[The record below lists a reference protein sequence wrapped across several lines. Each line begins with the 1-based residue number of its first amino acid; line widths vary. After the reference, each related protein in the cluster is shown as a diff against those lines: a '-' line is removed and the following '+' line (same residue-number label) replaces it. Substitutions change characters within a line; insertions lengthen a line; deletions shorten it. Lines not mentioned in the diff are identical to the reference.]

1 MTFKPEYYIKND
13 QKVKALNAK
22 NIAITEIQAKQKKEM
37 GIIDKE
43 GKHDIVASK
52 FIKYCMKRIAV
63 HQKGEEFWFYNFH
76 EKQYDQLSDSRIRK
90 IFFEIICEADDSI
103 WNASM
108 EKKYIDFFR
117 RYVREFEVTGYE
129 PGILQFQNGI
139 LDFSGEEL
147 LFEDASPDYFCQF
160 RLPYNYDKNAECPQF
175 LKFLNDIFENDQE
188 RIELIQEIMGASL
201 LYDDCM
207 QNLVVF
213 LGKGSNGKSLLATMI
228 KHMLGKSNVSA
239 ISIDRLSGD
248 RFSKQNLD
256 NKMLNIS
263 SETNVNKLYS
273 TADIKSLTG
282 GDSVEVEKKFSDAY
296 TTEIHSKFILL
307 ANEMIKTSDKTDGF
321 YRRLI
326 IIPFNKQY
334 HDHVPGTKKEKGKA
348 YKDIYLE
355 SKLYDELSGI
365 FNFALNGLRRL
376 QENDYHFTQ
385 PQVCN
390 EASERYIAEQNI
402 IKAFVRKHIIFTGNN
417 KDRINKPA
425 LFNEFQKYC
434 EDGHFY
440 KHNRQTT
447 REKFKN
453 LLVDYADCEDLF
465 IKIVKSQG
473 KYYYCGLKHK

>member
-1 MTFKPEYYIKND
+1 MAFKPEYYIKDD
-13 QKVKALNAK
+13 QNIKALK
-22 NIAITEIQAKQKKEM
+22 SKGIDITEIQTKQKEDM

-43 GKHDIVASK
+43 GKYDIASSK
-52 FIKYCMKRIAV
+52 FIKYCMKRISV
-63 HQKGEEFWFYNFH
+63 HQKGEEFWFYNFQ
-76 EKQYDQLSDSRIRK
+76 ERQYDQLSDSRIKK

-117 RYVREFEVTGYE
+117 RYVREFEGTGYE

-139 LDFSGEEL
+139 LDFSGEE
-147 LFEDASPDYFCQF
+147 FSFADASPDFFCKF
-160 RLPYNYDKNAECPQF
+160 RLPYNFDEHAECPQF
-175 LKFLNDIFENDQE
+175 MKFLNDIFENDQK
-188 RIELIQEIMGASL
+188 RIDLIQEIMGASL

-228 KHMLGKSNVSA
+228 KLMLGKSNVSA

-256 NKMLNIS
+256 NKLLNIS
-263 SETNVNKLYS
+263 SETNANKLYS

-334 HDHVPGTKKEKGKA
+334 YDHVPGTKKEKDKA

-365 FNFALNGLRRL
+365 FNFALNGLLRL
-376 QENDYHFTQ
+376 QGNDYHFTQ
-385 PQVCN
+385 PQVCID
-390 EASERYIAEQNI
+390 ATERYIAEHDI
-402 IKAFVRKHIIFTGNN
+402 IKAFVTKHIIFTGNN
-417 KDRINKPA
+417 KDKIEKPA
-425 LFNEFQKYC
+425 LFDEFKKYC
-434 EDGHFY
+434 KNGHFY
-440 KHNRQTT
+440 KHYRQIT

-453 LLVDYADCEDLF
+453 LLVDYADREDLF
-465 IKIVKSQG
+465 INIVKNQG
-473 KYYYCGLKHK
+473 IYYYCGLKQK